1 MAMDTSKMENKTAR
15 RRAAL
20 LIALLAGCAAPA
32 QDRPVPPPGVA
43 VADNDRKDLEGGLK
57 SLNES
62 IQSLGKNA
70 LLPDVLI
77 FREAVRY
84 ALTYNEFFDAPDI
97 PKAKALLVEGQ
108 KRAGQL
114 QHGEAPWTKATGL
127 VVRGYVSKIDGS
139 IQPYGLVVPAS
150 FDPRLPRKW
159 RVDAWFHGRAEKLSE
174 VNFLSERMSR
184 PGEFTPAD
192 TIVLHLYG
200 RYCNANKFAG
210 EVDLFEALDALRKQY
225 PVDEDRL
232 LVRGFSMGGAAAWHF
247 GAHHAGRWAAVAPG
261 AGFSESAEFLRL
273 AQNNE
278 ETPAWEQTLWRMYD
292 ATLYAANF
300 TNVPLV
306 AYSGEIDGQKQAA
319 DLMAKYLDKEGIPMT
334 HIIGPQTPHRYHPE
348 SKIEIDKRL
357 DAIAAKGREPHPRRI
372 KFVTYTLRY
381 NRMKWIVVAGL
392 EKHWE
397 KATVEASV
405 HNKEAL
411 QVTTSNVSALTID
424 FAAGGA
430 PVELIGKT
438 AIAIDGQTVN
448 VTGPASDRSWTVHLA
463 KTAGKWALAAALP
476 SGKVKRHGMQGPI
489 DDAFMNSFLFVLPSG
504 VPAGEAGKR
513 LMAEQERAIREWRRQ
528 FRGDSRVK
536 KDSEVTDADIAAH
549 NLVLWGDPAS
559 NSVMAKVMGG
569 LPFQWAADS
578 LTVKGQKY
586 SGATHYPALIYP
598 NPLNEKKYV
607 VLNSGFTFREFDNL
621 NNARQIS
628 KLPDWAVIDVT
639 TPANGRYP
647 GKVAAAGFF
656 DEKWQ

>member
-1 MAMDTSKMENKTAR
+1 MV
-15 RRAAL
+15 
-20 LIALLAGCAAPA
+20 PA

-43 VADNDRKDLEGGLK
+43 VPETDRKDLERGLQR
-57 SLNES
+57 LTES

-84 ALTYNEFFDAPDI
+84 ALTYNEYFDAPDI

-108 KRAGQL
+108 KRAEQL
-114 QHGEAPWTKATGL
+114 LRGEAPWTRATGL
-127 VVRGYVSKIDGS
+127 IVRGYVSKIDGS
-139 IQPYGLVVPAS
+139 IQPYGLVVPPS
-150 FDPRLPRKW
+150 YDPHLPRKW
-159 RVDAWFHGRAEKLSE
+159 RVDAWFHGRGEKLSE

-210 EVDLFEALDALRKQY
+210 EVDLFEALDGLRKQY
-225 PVDEDRL
+225 PVDDDRL

-273 AQNNE
+273 ARNNE
-278 ETPAWEQTLWRMYD
+278 QTPAWEQTLWRMYD
-292 ATLYAANF
+292 ATWYAANF

-319 DLMAKYLDKEGIPMT
+319 DLMAKYLEKEGIPMT

-357 DAIAAKGREPHPRRI
+357 DAIAAKGREANPRRV

-381 NRMKWIVVAGL
+381 NRMKWVVVDGM

-397 KATVEASV
+397 KATVEVSV
-405 HNKEAL
+405 HNKESL

-424 FAAGGA
+424 FGPGGA
-430 PVELIGKT
+430 PVELIGKA

-463 KTAGKWALAAALP
+463 KTGGKWAAVPAVA
-476 SGKVKRHGMQGPI
+476 SGKIKRHGLQGPI
-489 DDAFMNSFLFVLPSG
+489 DDAFMNSFLFVVPSG
-504 VPAGEAGKR
+504 TPAGETGKR
-513 LMAEQERAIREWRRQ
+513 LAAEQERAIREWRRQ
-528 FRGDSRVK
+528 FRGDARVK
-536 KDSEVTDADIAAH
+536 KDSEVTSDDIAAH

-569 LPFQWAADS
+569 LPVQWAADS
-578 LTVKGQKY
+578 LTVKGQRFN
-586 SGATHYPALIYP
+586 GASHYPALIYP
-598 NPLNEKKYV
+598 NPLNDKKYV

-656 DEKWQ
+656 DERWQ

>member
-1 MAMDTSKMENKTAR
+1 MDTSKMENKASR
-15 RRAAL
+15 RTAAL
-20 LIALLAGCAAPA
+20 LITLLTACVSTA

-43 VADNDRKDLEGGLK
+43 VSDNDRKDLEAGLAR
-57 SLNES
+57 LNGAVA
-62 IQSLGKNA
+62 SLGKHA

-97 PKAKALLVEGQ
+97 PKAKALLTEGQ
-108 KRAGQL
+108 KRAEQL
-114 QHGEAPWTKATGL
+114 LHGEAPWTRATGL

-139 IQPYGLVVPAS
+139 VQPYGLVVPPS
-150 FDPRLPRKW
+150 YDPKLPRKW

-174 VNFLSERMSR
+174 VNFLAERMSR

-192 TIVLHLYG
+192 TIVVHLYG

-210 EVDLFEALDALRKQY
+210 EVDLFETLDAMRKQY
-225 PVDEDRL
+225 AVDDDRI

-261 AGFSESAEFLRL
+261 AGFSESAEFLKL
-273 AQNNE
+273 AE
-278 ETPAWEQTLWRMYD
+278 RKEVTPAWEQTLWRMYD

-319 DLMAKYLDKEGIPMT
+319 DLMAKYLDKEGIQMT
-334 HIIGPQTPHRYHPE
+334 HIIGPNTPHRYHPD
-348 SKIEIDKRL
+348 SKVEIDKRL
-357 DAIAAKGREPHPRRI
+357 DAIAARGREAYPRRV

-381 NRMKWIVVAGL
+381 NRMKWVVIDGM

-397 KATVEASV
+397 KASVEASV

-411 QVTTSNVSALTID
+411 QVTTANVSALTID
-424 FAAGGA
+424 YGAGGA
-430 PVELIGKT
+430 PVELVGKA
-438 AIAIDGQTVN
+438 AIAIDGQTVA
-448 VTGPASDRSWTVHLA
+448 VRGPASDRSWTVHLA
-463 KTAGKWALAAALP
+463 KSGGKWAAVATAP
-476 SGKVKRHGMQGPI
+476 EGKVKRHGSQGPI
-489 DDAFMNSFLFVLPSG
+489 DDAFMNSFLFVVPSG

-513 LMAEQERAIREWRRQ
+513 IAEEQARAIREWRRQ
-528 FRGDSRVK
+528 FRGDARVK
-536 KDSEVTDADIAAH
+536 KDVDVTAEDIAAH

-559 NSVMAKVMGG
+559 NSLIAKTVGQ
-569 LPFQWAADS
+569 LPVQWSAS
-578 LTVKGQKY
+578 ELTVKGQKFNA
-586 SGATHYPALIYP
+586 ATAYPTLIYP
-598 NPLNEKKYV
+598 NPLNGKKYV

-621 NNARQIS
+621 NNARQIA

-639 TPANGRYP
+639 VPANGRYP

-656 DEKWQ
+656 DERWQ

>member
-1 MAMDTSKMENKTAR
+1 MENKTSR

-20 LIALLAGCAAPA
+20 LIAVLAGCMPA
-32 QDRPVPPPGVA
+32 QDRPVPPPGVP
-43 VADNDRKDLEGGLK
+43 VAENDRKDLEGGLK
-57 SLNES
+57 RLSES
-62 IQSLGKNA
+62 IDSLGKHA

-84 ALTYNEFFDAPDI
+84 ALSYNEFFDPPDI

-108 KRAGQL
+108 KRADQL
-114 QHGEAPWTKATGL
+114 LRGEAPWTKAAGL

-139 IQPYGLVVPAS
+139 VQPYGLVVPPT
-150 FDPRLPRKW
+150 FDPKLPRKW

-174 VNFLSERMSR
+174 VNFLSERMSQ
-184 PGEFTPAD
+184 PGQFTPAD

-225 PVDEDRL
+225 PVDDDRL

-273 AQNNE
+273 ARNNE
-278 ETPAWEQTLWRMYD
+278 QTPPWEQTLWRMYD

-319 DLMAKYLDKEGIPMT
+319 DIMAKYLDKEGIPMT

-357 DAIAAKGREPHPRRI
+357 DAIAAKGREAYPRRI

-381 NRMKWIVVAGL
+381 NRMKWIAVTGM

-397 KATVEASV
+397 KATVDASV

-411 QVTTSNVSALTID
+411 QITTSNVSALTID
-424 FAAGGA
+424 YGAGGA
-430 PVELIGKT
+430 PVELVGKAT
-438 AIAIDGQTVN
+438 IAIDGQSVT
-448 VTGPASDRSWTVHLA
+448 VTGPSSDRSWTVHLA
-463 KTAGKWALAAALP
+463 KTGGKWAAAATAP
-476 SGKVKRHGMQGPI
+476 TGKVKRHGLQGPI
-489 DDAFMNSFLFVLPSG
+489 DDAFMNSFLFVIPSG
-504 VPAGEAGKR
+504 VPSGDAGKR
-513 LMAEQERAIREWRRQ
+513 LAAEQERAIREWRRQ
-528 FRGDSRVK
+528 FRGDARVK
-536 KDSEVTDADIAAH
+536 KDAEVTDADIAAH

-559 NSVMAKVMGG
+559 NSVMAKVMSG
-569 LPFQWAADS
+569 LPIQWAGDA
-578 LTVKGQKY
+578 LTVKGQRFN
-586 SGATHYPALIYP
+586 SATNYPAMIYP
-598 NPLNEKKYV
+598 NPLNDKKYV

-656 DEKWQ
+656 DENWK

>member
-1 MAMDTSKMENKTAR
+1 MENKAPR

-20 LIALLAGCAAPA
+20 LIASLAGCAVLA

-43 VADNDRKDLEGGLK
+43 VSETDRKELEAGLRRL
-57 SLNES
+57 SES
-62 IQSLGKNA
+62 IEGLGRNA

-84 ALTYNEFFDAPDI
+84 ALTYKEFFDAADI

-108 KRAGQL
+108 KRAAEL
-114 QHGEAPWTKATGL
+114 QRGEAPWTRATGL

-139 IQPYGLVVPAS
+139 VQPYGLVMPPSYDA
-150 FDPRLPRKW
+150 RLPRKW
-159 RVDAWFHGRAEKLSE
+159 RVDFWFHGRNERLSE
-174 VNFLSERMSR
+174 VNFLAERMSR

-192 TIVLHLYG
+192 TIVVHLYG

-210 EVDLFEALDALRKQY
+210 EVDLFETLETLKKQY
-225 PVDEDRL
+225 AVDEERL

-261 AGFSESAEFLRL
+261 AGFSESAEFLKL
-273 AQNNE
+273 AKNNE
-278 ETPAWEQTLWRMYD
+278 QTPAWEQTLWRMYD
-292 ATLYAANF
+292 ATVYAANF

-319 DLMAKYLDKEGIPMT
+319 DLTAVYLAKEGIPMT
-334 HIIGPQTPHRYHPE
+334 HIIGPNTPHRYHPD
-348 SKIEIDKRL
+348 SKVEIDKRL
-357 DAIAAKGREPHPRRI
+357 DAIAARGREAYPRRV

-381 NRMKWIVVAGL
+381 NRMKWVVVDGL

-397 KATVEASV
+397 KAQVEASV

-411 QVTTSNVSALTID
+411 QVTTANVSALTID
-424 FAAGGA
+424 FGPGGA
-430 PVELIGKT
+430 PVELMGK
-438 AIAIDGQTVN
+438 AAVVIDGQTVS
-448 VTGPASDRSWTVHLA
+448 VTGPASDRSWTVSLV
-463 KTAGKWALAAALP
+463 KGGGKWSVAAKRP
-476 SGKVKRHGMQGPI
+476 EGKGKRHGLQGPI
-489 DDAFMNSFLFVLPSG
+489 DDAFMSSFLFVVPSG
-504 VPAGEAGKR
+504 TPGGEAGKR
-513 LMAEQERAIREWRRQ
+513 LAAEQERAIREWRRQ
-528 FRGDSRVK
+528 FRGDARVK
-536 KDSEVTDADIAAH
+536 KDSEVTAEDIAAH

-559 NSVMAKVMGG
+559 NAVMAKVMSG
-569 LPFQWAADS
+569 LPVQWTADS
-578 LTVKGQKY
+578 LTVKGQRY
-586 SGATHYPALIYP
+586 NGATHYPALIYP
-598 NPLNEKKYV
+598 NPLNGNKYV

-621 NNARQIS
+621 NNARQIA

-656 DEKWQ
+656 NEGWQ

>member
-1 MAMDTSKMENKTAR
+1 MENKAPRRTAV
-15 RRAAL
+15 L
-20 LIALLAGCAAPA
+20 LMALLAGCMAPA

-43 VADNDRKDLEGGLK
+43 VPENDRKDLETGLAR
-57 SLNES
+57 LTAS
-62 IQSLGKNA
+62 IDSLGKHK
-70 LLPDVLI
+70 LLPDILI

-84 ALTYNEFFDAPDI
+84 SLTYNEFFDAPDI
-97 PKAKALLVEGQ
+97 PKAKALLAEGQ
-108 KRAGQL
+108 KRADQL
-114 QHGEAPWTKATGL
+114 LRGEAPWTKATGL

-139 IQPYGLVVPAS
+139 VQPYGLVIPATYNA
-150 FDPRLPRKW
+150 DLPRKW

-174 VNFLSERMSR
+174 VNFLSERMTR
-184 PGEFTPAD
+184 PGEFTPND

-210 EVDLFEALDALRKQY
+210 EVDLFEALDALRGQY

-261 AGFSESAEFLRL
+261 AGFSESAEFLKL
-273 AQNNE
+273 AKNGEQ
-278 ETPAWEQTLWRMYD
+278 TPAWEQTLWRMYD
-292 ATLYAANF
+292 ATVYAANF

-319 DLMAKYLDKEGIPMT
+319 DLMAKYLEKEGISMT
-334 HIIGPQTPHRYHPE
+334 HIIGPNTPHRYHPD
-348 SKIEIDKRL
+348 SKVEIDRRL
-357 DAIAAKGREPHPRRI
+357 DAIAARGRDAYPRRV

-381 NRMKWIVVAGL
+381 NRMKWVVIDGM

-397 KATVEASV
+397 KAQVDAVAPGSDT
-405 HNKEAL
+405 L
-411 QVTTSNVSALTID
+411 QLTTANVSAVTVNYGP
-424 FAAGGA
+424 GGA
-430 PVELIGKT
+430 PVEFVGKA
-438 AIAIDGQTVN
+438 AIRVDGQTVQ
-448 VTGPASDRSWTVHLA
+448 VPGPASDRSWTVHLA
-463 KTAGKWALAAALP
+463 KQGGKWAVAAEAP
-476 SGKVKRHGMQGPI
+476 QGKVKRHGIQGPI
-489 DDAFMNSFLFVLPSG
+489 DDAFMNSFLFVVPSG
-504 VPAGEAGKR
+504 TPAGEAGKR
-513 LMAEQERAIREWRRQ
+513 IAAEQERAIREWRRQ
-528 FRGDSRVK
+528 FRGDARVK

-569 LPFQWAADS
+569 LPVQWSAGG
-578 LTVKGQKY
+578 LTVKGQRY
-586 SGATHYPALIYP
+586 DAATNYPSLIYP
-598 NPLNEKKYV
+598 NPLNGKKYV

-656 DEKWQ
+656 NEQWQ

>member
-1 MAMDTSKMENKTAR
+1 MAMDTPKMENKTPR

-20 LIALLAGCAAPA
+20 LIALLAGCMPA

-43 VADNDRKDLEGGLK
+43 VPDNDRKDLDTGLK
-57 SLNES
+57 RLTES
-62 IQSLGKNA
+62 IQALGKHA

-97 PKAKALLVEGQ
+97 PKAKALLIEGQ
-108 KRAGQL
+108 KRADQL
-114 QHGEAPWTKATGL
+114 LRGEAPWTRATGL
-127 VVRGYVSKIDGS
+127 IVRGYVSKIDGS
-139 IQPYGLVVPAS
+139 IQPYGLVVPPS
-150 FDPRLPRKW
+150 YDPHLPRKW

-184 PGEFTPAD
+184 PGEFTSAD

-225 PVDEDRL
+225 PMDEERL

-261 AGFSESAEFLRL
+261 AGFSESAEFLKL
-273 AQNNE
+273 AKNGEQ
-278 ETPAWEQTLWRMYD
+278 TPAWEQALWRMYD

-319 DLMAKYLDKEGIPMT
+319 DLMAKYLEKEGIPMT

-357 DAIAAKGREPHPRRI
+357 DAIAAKGREAYPRRV

-381 NRMKWIVVAGL
+381 NRMKWVVVDSM

-397 KATVEASV
+397 KATVDASV

-411 QVTTSNVSALTID
+411 QVTTSNVSALSID
-424 FAAGGA
+424 FGAGGA

-438 AIAIDGQTVN
+438 AIAIDGQTVT
-448 VTGPASDRSWTVHLA
+448 VTGPSSDRSWNVHLA
-463 KTAGKWALAAALP
+463 KTAGKWTAVPTAPA
-476 SGKVKRHGMQGPI
+476 GKVKRHGMQGPI

-513 LMAEQERAIREWRRQ
+513 IAAEQERAIREWRRQ
-528 FRGDSRVK
+528 FRGDARVK

-549 NLVLWGDPAS
+549 NLVLWGDPSS
-559 NSVMAKVMGG
+559 NSVMAKVMSG
-569 LPFQWAADS
+569 LPVQWTADS

-586 SGATHYPALIYP
+586 NAATNYPAMIYP
-598 NPLNEKKYV
+598 NPLNDKKYV

-647 GKVAAAGFF
+647 GKVAGAGFF
-656 DEKWQ
+656 DERWQ

>member
-1 MAMDTSKMENKTAR
+1 MENKASR

-20 LIALLAGCAAPA
+20 LVAVLAGSILSA
-32 QDRPVPPPGVA
+32 QDRPVPPPGVT
-43 VADNDRKDLEGGLK
+43 VSENDRKDLEGGLK
-57 SLNES
+57 RLSDS
-62 IQSLGKNA
+62 IHSLGRHA
-70 LLPDVLI
+70 LLPDVTI

-84 ALTYNEFFDAPDI
+84 ALTYNEFFDPPDI

-108 KRAGQL
+108 KRADQL
-114 QHGEAPWTKATGL
+114 LRGEAPWVKATGL

-139 IQPYGLVVPAS
+139 VQPYGLVVPPS
-150 FDPRLPRKW
+150 FDPSLPRRW
-159 RVDAWFHGRAEKLSE
+159 RVDFWFHGRAEKLSE
-174 VNFLSERMSR
+174 VNFLAERMAR

-192 TIVLHLYG
+192 TIVVHLYG

-210 EVDLFEALDALRKQY
+210 EVDLFETLDALRKQY
-225 PVDEDRL
+225 PVDEDRI

-273 AQNNE
+273 ARNNE
-278 ETPAWEQTLWRMYD
+278 QTTPWEQTLWRMYD
-292 ATLYAANF
+292 ATVYAANF

-319 DLMAKYLDKEGIPMT
+319 DLMEKYLEKEGIPMT
-334 HIIGPQTPHRYHPE
+334 HIIGPQTPHRYHPD
-348 SKIEIDKRL
+348 SRVEIDRRL
-357 DAIAAKGREPHPRRI
+357 DAIAARGRDAYPRRV

-381 NRMKWIVVAGL
+381 NRMKWVAVAGM

-397 KATVEASV
+397 KATVDASI
-405 HNKEAL
+405 HNKESL

-424 FAAGGA
+424 FGPGGA
-430 PVELIGKT
+430 PVELVGK
-438 AIAIDGQTVN
+438 AVIAIDGQSVP
-448 VTGPASDRSWTVHLA
+448 VTGPSSDRSWTVHLA
-463 KTAGKWALAAALP
+463 KSGGKWAVAPGLP
-476 SGKVKRHGMQGPI
+476 EGKVKRHGLQGPI
-489 DDAFMNSFLFVLPSG
+489 DDAFMNSFLFVIPSG
-504 VPAGEAGKR
+504 TPTGEAGKR
-513 LMAEQERAIREWRRQ
+513 ISEEQERAIREWRRQ
-528 FRGDSRVK
+528 FRGDARVK
-536 KDSEVTDADIAAH
+536 RDSEVTEADIAAH

-569 LPFQWAADS
+569 LPVQWSGDS
-578 LTVKGQKY
+578 LTMKGQKY
-586 SGATHYPALIYP
+586 SAATNYPALIYP
-598 NPLNEKKYV
+598 NPLNAKKYV

-647 GKVAAAGFF
+647 GKVTAAGFF
-656 DEKWQ
+656 NEQWQ

>member
-1 MAMDTSKMENKTAR
+1 MENKTAR

>member
-1 MAMDTSKMENKTAR
+1 MAMDTSKMENKTSR

-20 LIALLAGCAAPA
+20 LIALLAGCMPA

-43 VADNDRKDLEGGLK
+43 VSDNDRKDLESGLK
-57 SLNES
+57 RLSES

-108 KRAGQL
+108 KRADQL
-114 QHGEAPWTKATGL
+114 LRGEAPWTKATGL

-139 IQPYGLVVPAS
+139 IQPYGLVVPPS
-150 FDPRLPRKW
+150 YDSHLPRKW

-210 EVDLFEALDALRKQY
+210 EVDLFESLDALRKQY
-225 PVDEDRL
+225 AVDDERI

-273 AQNNE
+273 ARTNE
-278 ETPAWEQTLWRMYD
+278 QTPPWEQTLWRMYD

-357 DAIAAKGREPHPRRI
+357 DAIAAKGREAYPRRV

-381 NRMKWIVVAGL
+381 NRMKWVVIDGM

-397 KATVEASV
+397 KAMVEASV

-411 QVTTSNVSALTID
+411 QLTTSNVSALTID
-424 FAAGGA
+424 FGAGGA
-430 PVELIGKT
+430 PVELVGKA
-438 AIAIDGQTVN
+438 AIAIDGQTVT
-448 VTGPASDRSWTVHLA
+448 VTGPSSDRSWNVHLS
-463 KTAGKWALAAALP
+463 KTGGKWAAAPALP
-476 SGKVKRHGMQGPI
+476 SGKVKRHGLQGPI
-489 DDAFMNSFLFVLPSG
+489 DDAFMNSFLFVIPSG
-504 VPAGEAGKR
+504 TPGGEAGKR
-513 LMAEQERAIREWRRQ
+513 IAAEQDRAIREWRRQ
-528 FRGDSRVK
+528 FRGDARVK
-536 KDSEVTDADIAAH
+536 TDSEVTDADIAAH

-569 LPFQWAADS
+569 LPVQWAADS
-578 LTVKGQKY
+578 LTVKGQKF
-586 SGATHYPALIYP
+586 SAATNYPSLIYP
-598 NPLNEKKYV
+598 NPLNDKKYV

-647 GKVAAAGFF
+647 GKVSAAGFF

>member
-463 KTAGKWALAAALP
+463 NTAGKWALAAALP